1 MIRLKCNE
9 LIVKERLSSRVKDGT
24 NYSIAN
30 FNDNLWMK
38 ENATCIDDNL
48 VDFTIN
54 AEKILKNKW
63 MIL

>member
-1 MIRLKCNE
+1 MIRLKCSE
-9 LIVKERLSSRVKDGT
+9 LIVKERLSSRIKDSA

-30 FNDNLWMK
+30 INDYLWMK
-38 ENATCIDDNL
+38 ENASCAGDNL
-48 VDFTIN
+48 VDVTIN

>member
-9 LIVKERLSSRVKDGT
+9 LIVKERLSSRVKDSA

-30 FNDNLWMK
+30 FNDYLWMK
-38 ENATCIDDNL
+38 ENASCVDDNL
-48 VDFTIN
+48 VDITIN
-54 AEKILKNKW
+54 TKKILKNKW